1 VGLFL
6 HFFGPRLQNVQKPDT
21 FMDMSNN
28 YTMTRCTRCRREVH
42 EVPDGIYDNS
52 GSKYCR
58 PANSDHRITKAEAR

>member
-1 VGLFL
+1 
-6 HFFGPRLQNVQKPDT
+6 
-21 FMDMSNN
+21 MDMSNN
-28 YTMTRCTRCRREVH
+28 YTMTRCTQCRREVH